1 MCKPPLMQK
10 MGFAEGYN
18 RCIGEHLEIDLDDVP
33 PTFIST
39 LLQSSMQRI
48 LLILFVFDFKR
59 KTAESIDKQ
68 GF

>member
-10 MGFAEGYN
+10 MGFAGGYS

-39 LLQSSMQRI
+39 LLRSSMQRI
-48 LLILFVFDFKR
+48 LLILFVYDFER
-59 KTAESIDKQ
+59 KTAESIDT
-68 GF
+68 

>member
-10 MGFAEGYN
+10 MGFAEGYS
-18 RCIGEHLEIDLDDVP
+18 RYIDEHLEIDLDDIP

-39 LLQSSMQRI
+39 LLWSSTQRI
-48 LLILFVFDFKR
+48 LLVLFVFDFER
-59 KTAESIDKQ
+59 KTAGSIDTQ